1 MEEKENFKTRIF
13 FINSY
18 RKTLFQN
25 HSIVFEYNGQKL
37 SENNFKKTKLGEKQ
51 NFIIFLNELNVDDSW
66 IQEENGQ
73 SNIKLYLD
81 VIEIHDDEQKPM
93 KYEINI
99 KYTKSRANFIFGL
112 KIGNLINKTSFYQN
126 IEFDQCD
133 IGFNYTFN
141 QFYEYIIK
149 KDLNNSADNI
159 ECLCQ
164 DTIYYLEQKK
174 AERFS
179 LFFEILLNLFIYS
192 KEKKLDISILLE
204 LITKNTIQYEEL
216 QIFHKNEITDFIK
229 EIFSNLEK
237 DKNAW
242 PFNLIH
248 KYDNGEEFE
257 EKEDKKMKKI

>member
-1 MEEKENFKTRIF
+1 MEEKKNFKTRLF

-18 RKTLFQN
+18 RNTLLQN
-25 HSIVFEYNGQKL
+25 HTILFEYNGQKL
-37 SENNFKKTKLGEKQ
+37 SDNNFKKTKLTEKKQ
-51 NFIIFLNELNVDDSW
+51 NFSIYLNELNVDDSW

-81 VIEIHDDEQKPM
+81 VIAIHDDGQKPM

-99 KYTKSRANFIFGL
+99 NYTKNRANFIFGL

-192 KEKKLDISILLE
+192 KEKKLDISI
-204 LITKNTIQYEEL
+204 
-216 QIFHKNEITDFIK
+216 
-229 EIFSNLEK
+229 
-237 DKNAW
+237 
-242 PFNLIH
+242 
-248 KYDNGEEFE
+248 
-257 EKEDKKMKKI
+257 